1 MNPKKIKIKP
11 VTGDFLFF
19 NVVYEDGSHSSNRK
33 VPSADMPM
41 FDAEG
46 AIKAMLEAQ
55 DRKIAALSGNPR
67 GRIKSITQVFR

>member
-33 VPSADMPM
+33 VPSSDMPM

-55 DRKIAALSGNPR
+55 DRKIAELSGNPR
-67 GRIKSITQVFR
+67 GRIKSIIQVFR